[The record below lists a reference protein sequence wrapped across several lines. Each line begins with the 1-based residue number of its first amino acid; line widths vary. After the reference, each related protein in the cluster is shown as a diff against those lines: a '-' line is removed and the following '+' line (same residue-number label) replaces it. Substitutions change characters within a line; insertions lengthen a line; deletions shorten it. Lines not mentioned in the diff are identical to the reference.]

1 MDLKRT
7 GRGDS
12 LKSIAEKRKYI
23 MKEICK
29 MYDGLDP
36 SGTNSKLFK
45 DKYGKLSDKEFEKQ
59 MNEFFNDPE
68 RKGFYLEIEEFERD
82 LNIQNVFKTAE
93 ELEIPLFEYVAL
105 PHINGS
111 AEEDVVVTPEKV
123 PVGFIHGKRLQQTA
137 LKKNTGSIHTDSRSA
152 ISGLVT
158 GDDKN
163 AVNSNV
169 ETYALTATNSRYAIK
184 ELLGP
189 RADSMTAKN
198 EMYANIQR
206 DGYCSLEDLTQ
217 TQDKPTL
224 NSIEA
229 YFELM
234 MLQTNLV
241 NPDGVL

>member
-1 MDLKRT
+1 M
-7 GRGDS
+7 
-12 LKSIAEKRKYI
+12 KSIVEKRKYVT
-23 MKEICK
+23 KEICK
-29 MYDGLDP
+29 MYDLLDP
-36 SGTNSKLFK
+36 SGTNSELFK
-45 DKYGKLSDKEFEKQ
+45 DKYGKLSDKEFDKQ
-59 MNEFFNDPE
+59 MTAFFNDPD

-82 LNIQNVFKTAE
+82 LKIQDVFRASD
-93 ELEIPLFEYVAL
+93 ELNIPLFEYVAL

-111 AEEDVVVTPEKV
+111 AEEDVVVTPEPV
-123 PVGFIHGKRLQQTA
+123 PVGFIHAKRLQQTA

-163 AVNSNV
+163 AINSNV
-169 ETYALTATNSRYAIK
+169 ETYALTATNSKMAIK

-189 RADSMTAKN
+189 RADAMIAKN
-198 EMYANIQR
+198 EMYSNIQR
-206 DGYCSLEDLTQ
+206 DGYCSLEDLTK

-241 NPDGVL
+241 NPDGEL

>member
-1 MDLKRT
+1 MLDIKTKRRYVMQQVT
-7 GRGDS
+7 H
-12 LKSIAEKRKYI
+12 
-23 MKEICK
+23 
-29 MYDGLDP
+29 MYDLLDP

-45 DKYGKLSDKEFEKQ
+45 DKWGKLSDKEFEKQ
-59 MNEFFNDPE
+59 MTEFFNNPD

-82 LNIQNVFKTAE
+82 LNLQNVFKAGE
-93 ELEIPLFEYVAL
+93 ELNIPLFEHVAL

-111 AEEDVVVTPEKV
+111 TEEDVVVTPEPV
-123 PVGFIHGKRLQQTA
+123 PVGYIHAKRLQQTA

-163 AVNSNV
+163 AINSNV
-169 ETYALTATNSRYAIK
+169 ETYALTATNSKYALK

-189 RADSMTAKN
+189 RADSMIAKN

-206 DGYCSLEDLTQ
+206 DGYCSLDDLTQ

>member
-1 MDLKRT
+1 M
-7 GRGDS
+7 
-12 LKSIAEKRKYI
+12 KSIQEKRKYVT
-23 MKEICK
+23 KEICK
-29 MYDGLDP
+29 MYDLLDP

-45 DKYGKLSDKEFEKQ
+45 DKTGKMSDKEFDKY
-59 MNEFFNDPE
+59 MTEFFNDPT

-82 LNIQNVFKTAE
+82 LNIQDVFKASE
-93 ELEIPLFEYVAL
+93 ELNIPLFEYVAL

-123 PVGFIHGKRLQQTA
+123 PVGFIHAKRLQQTA
-137 LKKNTGSIHTDSRSA
+137 LKKNTGSIHTDTRSA

-163 AVNSNV
+163 AINSNV
-169 ETYALTATNSRYAIK
+169 ETYALTATNSKYALK

-198 EMYANIQR
+198 EMYSNIQR
-206 DGYCSLEDLTQ
+206 DGYCSLDDLTQ

-224 NSIEA
+224 NAIEA

-234 MLQTNLV
+234 MLQTNLI
-241 NPDGVL
+241 NPDGVLQKI

>member
-1 MDLKRT
+1 
-7 GRGDS
+7 
-12 LKSIAEKRKYI
+12 
-23 MKEICK
+23 MKQVTD
-29 MYDGLDP
+29 MYNLLDP
-36 SGTNSKLFK
+36 SGTNAKRFK
-45 DKYGKLSDKEFEKQ
+45 DKWGKLSDKEFEKQ
-59 MNEFFNDPE
+59 MTAFFNDPT

-82 LNIQNVFKTAE
+82 LKMEDVLKASK
-93 ELEIPLFEYVAL
+93 ELNIPLFEYVAL

-111 AEEDVVVTPEKV
+111 VTEDVVVTPEPV

-169 ETYALTATNSRYAIK
+169 ETYALTATNSKMAIR

-189 RADSMTAKN
+189 RADAMTAKN

-206 DGYCSLEDLTQ
+206 DGYCSLDDLTR

-224 NSIEA
+224 NAIEA

>member
-1 MDLKRT
+1 
-7 GRGDS
+7 
-12 LKSIAEKRKYI
+12 
-23 MKEICK
+23 MKQVTD
-29 MYDGLDP
+29 MYNLLDP
-36 SGTNSKLFK
+36 SGTNAKRFK
-45 DKYGKLSDKEFEKQ
+45 DKWGKLSDKEFEKQ
-59 MNEFFNDPE
+59 MTAFLNDPT

-82 LNIQNVFKTAE
+82 LKMEDVLKASK
-93 ELEIPLFEYVAL
+93 ELNIPLFEYVAL

-111 AEEDVVVTPEKV
+111 ATEDVVVTPEPV

-169 ETYALTATNSRYAIK
+169 ETYALTATNSKMAIR

-189 RADSMTAKN
+189 RADAMTAKN

-206 DGYCSLEDLTQ
+206 DGYCSLDDLTR

-224 NSIEA
+224 NAIEA

>member
-1 MDLKRT
+1 MKDIKT
-7 GRGDS
+7 
-12 LKSIAEKRKYI
+12 KRKYI
-23 MKEICK
+23 MKEITR
-29 MYDGLDP
+29 MYDLLDP
-36 SGTNSKLFK
+36 SGTNSKRFK
-45 DKYGKLSDKEFEKQ
+45 DKWGKLSDKEFEKQ
-59 MNEFFNDPE
+59 MTAFFNDPT

-82 LNIQNVFKTAE
+82 LKMEDVLKASE
-93 ELEIPLFEYVAL
+93 ELNIPFFEYVAL

-111 AEEDVVVTPEKV
+111 ATEDVVVTPEPV

-137 LKKNTGSIHTDSRSA
+137 LKKNTGSIHTDTRSA

-169 ETYALTATNSRYAIK
+169 ETYALTATNSKMAIR

-189 RADSMTAKN
+189 RADAMTAKS

-206 DGYCSLEDLTQ
+206 DGYCSLDDLTR

-224 NSIEA
+224 NAIEA

>member
-1 MDLKRT
+1 MKDIRTKRN
-7 GRGDS
+7 
-12 LKSIAEKRKYI
+12 YI
-23 MKEICK
+23 MKQVTD
-29 MYDGLDP
+29 MYNLLDP
-36 SGTNSKLFK
+36 SGTNAKRFK
-45 DKYGKLSDKEFEKQ
+45 DKWGKLSDKEFEKQ
-59 MNEFFNDPE
+59 MTAFLNDPT

-82 LNIQNVFKTAE
+82 LKMEDVLKASK
-93 ELEIPLFEYVAL
+93 ELNIPLFEYVAL

-111 AEEDVVVTPEKV
+111 ATEDVVVTPEPV

-169 ETYALTATNSRYAIK
+169 ETYALTATNSKMAIR

-189 RADSMTAKN
+189 RADAMTAKN

-206 DGYCSLEDLTQ
+206 DGYCSLDDLTR

-224 NSIEA
+224 NAIEA